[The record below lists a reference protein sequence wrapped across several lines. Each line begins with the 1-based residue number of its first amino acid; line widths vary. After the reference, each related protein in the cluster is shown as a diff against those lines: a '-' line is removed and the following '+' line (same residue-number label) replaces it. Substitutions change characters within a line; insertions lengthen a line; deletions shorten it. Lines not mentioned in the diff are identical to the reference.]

1 MVKKWSEAYNPHVKN
16 LSNQLF
22 CRQVVFT
29 FRGQPRSCPLFYIM
43 RADCFGAYGFS
54 GKKERRANREWRGKG
69 EKYEK
74 EIIYMNPLNIE
85 VSYTKIANTIR

>member
-1 MVKKWSEAYNPHVKN
+1 
-16 LSNQLF
+16 
-22 CRQVVFT
+22 
-29 FRGQPRSCPLFYIM
+29 M